1 MVQLYY
7 STSSC
12 SAASFISA
20 YMAGLK
26 DVSCHQVDVPTHRV
40 KDDGSDFYQINPKCV
55 RQTWRRAGTRAAAS
69 RAPQHLA
76 DKEQD
81 WPLDS
86 LRHPRPH
93 PPIPTRG
100 NVPCL
105 RLDDG
110 TVLNENASVLS
121 KLAEMVRVMP
131 RVECPPGLPPQ

>member
-69 RAPQHLA
+69 RAPQRA
-76 DKEQD
+76 DKD
-81 WPLDS
+81 IALDS

-93 PPIPTRG
+93 TPTPTRG

-110 TVLNENASVLS
+110 TVLHENVSVLS
-121 KLAEMVRVMP
+121 KLAEMVRV
-131 RVECPPGLPPQ
+131 